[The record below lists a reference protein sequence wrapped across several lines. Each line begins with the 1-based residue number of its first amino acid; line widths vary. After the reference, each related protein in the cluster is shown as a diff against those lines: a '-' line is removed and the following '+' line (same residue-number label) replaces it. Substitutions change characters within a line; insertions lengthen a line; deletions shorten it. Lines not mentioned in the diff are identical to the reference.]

1 MKRKRKPATP
11 APSGE
16 AQVTPQ
22 EQIEALTAALQG
34 TMTLS
39 IAYLPTG
46 AMLTAAISAGD
57 TAASLRATKI
67 ALQTVLVQIDERLLE
82 MVVVEA
88 QRAPAPAGEAP
99 A

>member
-1 MKRKRKPATP
+1 MTRKRKPAAP

-16 AQVTPQ
+16 VQVTPQ

-34 TMTLS
+34 TMTMS

-57 TAASLRATKI
+57 TAASLRATKL
-67 ALQTVLVQIDERLLE
+67 ALQNVLAQIDERLLE
-82 MVVVEA
+82 MVVAEA
-88 QRAPAPAGEAP
+88 RNPPAPAGEAP